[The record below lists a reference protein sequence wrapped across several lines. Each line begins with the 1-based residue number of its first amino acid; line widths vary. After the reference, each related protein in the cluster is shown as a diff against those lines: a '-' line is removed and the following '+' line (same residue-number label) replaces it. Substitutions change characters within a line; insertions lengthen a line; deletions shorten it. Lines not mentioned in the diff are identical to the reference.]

1 VHRDRS
7 RRIDDYIRGQLLGS
21 LMRHLAG
28 LVSIEVAL
36 VPGGVMG
43 ATRHGLLVAAR
54 GCGQRSSTSG
64 PAAAGRAV
72 AVAAVAPAA
81 EEENLPA
88 ARARDET

>member
-43 ATRHGLLVAAR
+43 ATRIRLP
-54 GCGQRSSTSG
+54 RSC
-64 PAAAGRAV
+64 PRM
-72 AVAAVAPAA
+72 
-81 EEENLPA
+81 
-88 ARARDET
+88 